1 MRLERLRPPPPEEDP
16 EPPEGGGGGGPG
28 GGGTP
33 DGGGGTGAAP
43 EPQPFDPPER
53 RGMLSMNSFLGR
65 VKLQQ
70 IVSGWFTY
78 NHYTW
83 WWRRRRPAPAPV
95 WRNWRRNVPPSP
107 GWRRAG
113 STSARRPSGARRR
126 GRGSAEERRRRG
138 VVRSSLA
145 PVAALT

>member
-16 EPPEGGGGGGPG
+16 EPPGGGGGGGPG

-53 RGMLSMNSFLGR
+53 RGMLCSSMKSFLGR

-78 NHYTW
+78 K
-83 WWRRRRPAPAPV
+83 
-95 WRNWRRNVPPSP
+95 
-107 GWRRAG
+107 
-113 STSARRPSGARRR
+113 
-126 GRGSAEERRRRG
+126 
-138 VVRSSLA
+138 
-145 PVAALT
+145 